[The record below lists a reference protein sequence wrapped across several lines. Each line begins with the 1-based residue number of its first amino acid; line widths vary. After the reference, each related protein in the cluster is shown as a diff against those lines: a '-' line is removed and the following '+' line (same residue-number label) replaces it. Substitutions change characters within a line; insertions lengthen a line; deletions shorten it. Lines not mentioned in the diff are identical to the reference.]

1 MKFDVLDNA
10 AVAKFK
16 AEAETV
22 YPEFVKIGGEGSRK
36 FGRAAERYRERPK
49 GPRHQVTH
57 RAGTAATAAVLQF
70 LIDSTRDVKYER
82 FDRQA
87 EKNRAFFAQLNRRL
101 GKSSTPLRFPF
112 WFFASQPLR
121 YCLITNVFARTFF
134 QSIYFAEEVSKFLVM
149 LTTFTGVSY
158 GVRKARHIRMGA
170 FLDAMPP
177 KMEKIFLII
186 ISLVS
191 AFVMG
196 IMTWF
201 SYEYLMNAM
210 DMGHMTPALRVPKW
224 TFYVIIPIGFGLAC
238 IQYIRTII
246 KNLTE
251 KDPWQSP
258 DQQSEYEDEQIGGA
272 AL

>member
-1 MKFDVLDNA
+1 MNTKN
-10 AVAKFK
+10 
-16 AEAETV
+16 EETQ
-22 YPEFVKIGGEGSRK
+22 ELS
-36 FGRAAERYRERPK
+36 
-49 GPRHQVTH
+49 
-57 RAGTAATAAVLQF
+57 
-70 LIDSTRDVKYER
+70 
-82 FDRQA
+82 
-87 EKNRAFFAQLNRRL
+87 FFQKLNRYVGSLVNTVEVSILVICVASL
-101 GKSSTPLRFPF
+101 GIL
-112 WFFASQPLR
+112 
-121 YCLITNVFARTFF
+121 LITNVFARTFY

-177 KMEKIFLII
+177 KMEKSFLII
-186 ISLVS
+186 ISFIS
-191 AFVMG
+191 AVVMA

-201 SYEYLMNAM
+201 SYKYLMNAM

-246 KNLTE
+246 KNFTE

-258 DQQSEYEDEQIGGA
+258 DQQSEYEDEEIGGG
-272 AL
+272 